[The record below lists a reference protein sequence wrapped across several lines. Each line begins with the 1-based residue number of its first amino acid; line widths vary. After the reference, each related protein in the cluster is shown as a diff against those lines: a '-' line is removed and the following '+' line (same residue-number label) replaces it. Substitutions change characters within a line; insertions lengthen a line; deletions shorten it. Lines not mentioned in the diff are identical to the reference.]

1 MSQSRLTAYF
11 GMSQCNS
18 TSDNSDDDA
27 ELSGEADDEQ
37 ASSSSTTVTVC
48 GAKRKGSTGRPRNS
62 VVKRTRTEASDGTD
76 SECTSSSS
84 SVTGKQ
90 RVRGIDPA
98 WKEEFDWLEVVE
110 EDSMVCTLC
119 RKFSRRPQKCVLRKA
134 VWVDV
139 PCKTVRRSSLL
150 LHKDS
155 NSHKEVTLQ
164 ASKKDG
170 GIHKAL
176 ESVVSA
182 QRKAF
187 IGALK
192 CMYFLNKR
200 EIAHTTNFPLLD
212 LAKGL
217 GVEYLNDLYVG
228 GNAAYRSERFV
239 QEIVSALG
247 EVFVRKITSEI
258 AGSLS
263 RLI

>member
-37 ASSSSTTVTVC
+37 ASSSSTTVTVG

-119 RKFSRRPQKCVLRKA
+119 RKFSRRPQKCVLGKA

-155 NSHKEVTLQ
+155 NSHKEAVQMEVTLQ

-192 CMYFLNKR
+192 CIYFLNKR
-200 EIAHTTNFPLLD
+200 EIAHTTNFVPLLD
-212 LAKGL
+212 LAKDL
-217 GVEYLNDLYVG
+217 GVH
-228 GNAAYRSERFV
+228 RR
-239 QEIVSALG
+239 
-247 EVFVRKITSEI
+247 
-258 AGSLS
+258 
-263 RLI
+263 